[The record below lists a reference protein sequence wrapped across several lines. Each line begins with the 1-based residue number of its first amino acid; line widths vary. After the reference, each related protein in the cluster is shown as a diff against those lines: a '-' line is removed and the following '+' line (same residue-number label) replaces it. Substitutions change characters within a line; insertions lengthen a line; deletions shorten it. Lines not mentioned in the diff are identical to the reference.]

1 MGLQNTSMLERKR
14 AGYWNIT
21 AELCPESL
29 TYVAVANKHEIQSN
43 EHPINDYMR
52 DILFWIQKF
61 RLLYRE
67 CDKFKCKKILH
78 PTVTVSTIFW
88 YRFLEAD
95 ILFWV
100 SWSAEKNNGLFGN
113 SGGGGVLLRRWGR
126 GVEKNWTKMAN
137 STSDF
142 CTGFRVLEMN

>member
-113 SGGGGVLLRRWGR
+113 SGGGGGCCCGGGGGVLKRIERRWQIQLQIFVQGS
-126 GVEKNWTKMAN
+126 E
-137 STSDF
+137 F
-142 CTGFRVLEMN
+142 